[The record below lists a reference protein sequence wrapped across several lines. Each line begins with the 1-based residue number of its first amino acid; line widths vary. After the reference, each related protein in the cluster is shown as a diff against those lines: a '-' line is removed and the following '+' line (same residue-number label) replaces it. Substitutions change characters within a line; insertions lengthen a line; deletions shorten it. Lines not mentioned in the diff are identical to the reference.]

1 MSYHLHNFLITNLL
15 SESEPSYLFLLEK
28 LYSRTKISK
37 SIVQDLTPENIAK
50 TIDSLTRKRAK
61 YLSVINEPL
70 QFSDNLDNST
80 LDPIES
86 ISISNFRGFGQLNK
100 NDKGSFIEFS
110 TGINLFYAPNGG
122 GKTSL
127 CEAIEYSLTG
137 SIKEADRRNTKL

>member
-86 ISISNFRGFGQLNK
+86 ISISNFRGFGQ
-100 NDKGSFIEFS
+100 
-110 TGINLFYAPNGG
+110 
-122 GKTSL
+122 
-127 CEAIEYSLTG
+127 
-137 SIKEADRRNTKL
+137 